1 MVLSSPLA
9 ETLRRNDRDRYL
21 AALFVPADRRA
32 AVFALYAFNHE
43 IAKTREVVSEPLLG
57 RIRLQWWREA
67 IEEAY
72 GSGPFRA
79 HEVMTPLAAAIREHG
94 LSREHLDA
102 MVDARELDLAEEPPA
117 SLGELEQYCADTSGR
132 LQRLVLEALGVRD
145 DDAAEAAREVGVAYA
160 LVGLVRAMPFHARAR
175 RYYIPADIAREVG
188 LDLAMLFELKPLPTL
203 AAAVDRLAVRARERL
218 TSARSRR
225 RHLPKAALPALLPAR
240 IASGYLADIELVR
253 GDVFDPRLTA
263 RASRTVLRLAWGAAT
278 RRY

>member
-9 ETLRRNDRDRYL
+9 ETLRRYDRDRYL

-79 HEVMTPLAAAIREHG
+79 HEVMTPLTAAIRGHG

-102 MVDARELDLAEEPPA
+102 MVDARELDLAVEPPA
-117 SLGELEQYCADTSGR
+117 SLSELEQYGADTSGR

-145 DDAAEAAREVGVAYA
+145 DGAAEAAREVGVAYA
-160 LVGLVRAMPFHARAR
+160 LVGLVRAIPFHARAR
-175 RYYIPADIAREVG
+175 RHYIPADIAREVG
-188 LDLAMLFELKPLPTL
+188 LDLAALFELKPLPTL
-203 AAAVDRLAVRARERL
+203 AAAVDRLAERARERL
-218 TSARSRR
+218 RSARSRR

-240 IASGYLADIELVR
+240 IAAGYLGDIELVR
-253 GDVFDPRLTA
+253 GNVFDPRMTA
-263 RASRTVLRLAWGAAT
+263 RASRTALRLAWGAAT